1 MNKITY
7 LVSTLLIVSTS
18 LFAQGEVDA
27 LRFSREG
34 LYGTARAM
42 SMGGAFGAL
51 GGDLSALTINPA
63 GIGVYRSSEVVGTL
77 NLSRNRS
84 VVGDQTANKN
94 RFDMDNL
101 GFVGYFPLRN
111 DAIPLIN
118 FGFSYNKLKSFDKN
132 ISAIGTAK
140 GTLID
145 YIYNDYLF
153 NLEEGLIT
161 NHEDLFIVDKDKGL
175 NASGEDPFTYL
186 PWLSVL
192 GRNSYL
198 IHPDPQG
205 TGLIPLNTRNESARN
220 EIILSERGYI
230 DNYDFTVG
238 TTLGN
243 VLNLGLALSIK
254 DISYSLVSDYLEDFD
269 NGGYT
274 LTNWLTTSGA
284 GFSAKFGAIYRP
296 VNELRLGLAYHTP
309 TWYALNETYEAQL
322 ADALEN
328 YVEDLNYEKGET
340 YSARFPN
347 DYDLKTPGKLVAS
360 IATVLGSRFIASLD
374 YELTDYSTMKL
385 SVPSGAY
392 EREDWYDPDNEYIKM
407 DYRPASTIRAGV
419 EYRFTQ
425 QFSGRL
431 GYAWMQNPYDAEFRE
446 SGDPSIVGSNTIYR
460 IEGDTNYLTGGL
472 GYRFNRNF
480 FIDMAVVYNS
490 QTDDLYPFPNIF
502 TANRGELLIDA
513 NPFKLKN
520 SSLKG
525 LITLGYKF

>member
-7 LVSTLLIVSTS
+7 LVSTLLIVSSS

-63 GIGVYRSSEVVGTL
+63 GIGIYRSSEVAGTF
-77 NLSRNRS
+77 NLQRNRS
-84 VVGDQTANKN
+84 VVGDRTADKN

-118 FGFSYNKLKSFDKN
+118 FGFSYNKLKSFNKN

-145 YIYNDYLF
+145 YIAKTSAGYDPLLLEMGD
-153 NLEEGLIT
+153 NLP
-161 NHEDLFIVDKDKGL
+161 N
-175 NASGEDPFTYL
+175 PFWDM
-186 PWLSVL
+186 PWLTVL
-192 GRNSYL
+192 AYNSWL
-198 IHPDPQG
+198 IDPVEG
-205 TGLIPLNTRNESARN
+205 EEFEYRPVTNEPGPIN
-220 EIILSERGYI
+220 EIRLRERGYI

-254 DISYSLVSDYLEDFD
+254 DVSYSLVSDYLEDFD
-269 NGGYT
+269 DGGYT

-309 TWYALNETYEAQL
+309 TWYALTETYEAQIDDDMG
-322 ADALEN
+322 A
-328 YVEDLNYEKGET
+328 YVTDPDYKPAVTSSG
-340 YSARFPN
+340 SFAN

-360 IATVLGSRFIASLD
+360 IATVQGNRFIASLD
-374 YELTDYSTMKL
+374 YELTDYSNMKL

-392 EREDWYDPDNEYIKM
+392 EREEWYDPDNEYIKM
-407 DYRPASTIRAGV
+407 DFRRASTIRAGV

-431 GYAWMQNPYDAEFRE
+431 GYAWMQNPYDSDLAEF
-446 SGDPSIVGSNTIYR
+446 GDAAIAGSNTIYR

-480 FIDMAVVYNS
+480 FIDMAVVYSS
-490 QTDDLYPFPNIF
+490 QTDDLYPFPNYYE
-502 TANRGELLIDA
+502 GETLAVDA
-513 NPFKLKN
+513 SPFKLKN